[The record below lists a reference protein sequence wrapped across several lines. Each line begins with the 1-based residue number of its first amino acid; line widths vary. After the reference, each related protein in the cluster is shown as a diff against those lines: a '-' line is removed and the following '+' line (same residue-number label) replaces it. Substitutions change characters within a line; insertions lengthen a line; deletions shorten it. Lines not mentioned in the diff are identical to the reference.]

1 VLETFSW
8 SDEEEVIDRAND
20 VDYGLAAGVI
30 ANDITSALRTARL
43 LEAGVV
49 WVNHYND
56 VSAGQPFGGYKQS
69 GTGRENAVEAID
81 EFTQTKTINVNLG

>member
-1 VLETFSW
+1 METFSW
-8 SDEEEVIDRAND
+8 EDEDEVVAMAND

-30 ANDITSALRTARL
+30 ANDVSKALRTARR

-69 GTGRENAVEAID
+69 GTGRENAAEAID
-81 EFTQTKTINVNLG
+81 EFTQTKAININLG